1 MFILKLNKNFFKKY
15 VPNEKFQ
22 TNWHLII
29 LDGHGS
35 HVILEAI
42 KQSHQFG
49 LDMITLP
56 SHTSHALQPFN
67 VSFNFKAFKTQF
79 KKEIDS
85 VVVIEKIMLI
95 GQVDKTLDQT
105 LLEKI
110 IHIWI

>member
-1 MFILKLNKNFFKKY
+1 LNDNVHIKKIKNFFNKY
-15 VPNEKFQ
+15 VPNEFFQ

-29 LDGHGS
+29 LDGLGS
-35 HVILEAI
+35 HVNLEAI

-56 SHTSHALQPFN
+56 SHTSRALQPFN
-67 VSFNFKAFKTQF
+67 VSSNFKAFKTWF

-95 GQVDKTLDQT
+95 G
-105 LLEKI
+105 
-110 IHIWI
+110 